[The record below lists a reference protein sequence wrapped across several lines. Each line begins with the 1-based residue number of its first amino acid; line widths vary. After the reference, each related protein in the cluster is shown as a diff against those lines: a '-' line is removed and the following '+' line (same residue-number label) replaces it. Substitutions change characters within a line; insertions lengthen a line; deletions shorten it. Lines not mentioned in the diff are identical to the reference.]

1 MFTIIH
7 EDADLL
13 VVHKPA
19 DLVCHPTKGD
29 EYSSLI
35 SRARIYLQRNLNQ
48 YPTGSPGSGNPFPL
62 SAAGGGEGRGEVV
75 PVSRFP
81 DFPLSALPPPPS
93 ALPHLVHRLDRETS
107 GLVVIAK
114 NPLAAR
120 ELGKLWE
127 TRAVQKEYLAIVHG
141 HVAAEQGII
150 DAPLGR
156 DEASPVAIKDCV
168 RPDGAPARTEYFVVQ
183 RFFQA
188 VPPAARAAGEGKLSA
203 VPLASAFRRL
213 AVSAFRFSLS
223 AFGFPPSAL
232 RPRPSGSRFGSG
244 FPISRFP
251 DFRFAP
257 SALPLPFT
265 LLRLHPHT
273 GRKHQ
278 LRLHLQHLGHP
289 LVGDKLY
296 GGDPDLYLALVE
308 RRLTADQRARLILPQ
323 HALHA
328 GRLQFTWRDR
338 HYDFTT
344 PPEPWFTQFIT
355 PDL

>member
-1 MFTIIH
+1 MEKLFAIIH

-35 SRARIYLQRNLNQ
+35 SRARLYLSSSRRESAQS
-48 YPTGSPGSGNPFPL
+48 PAGETGPSLSHPPPSSILHPPSSSPPP
-62 SAAGGGEGRGEVV
+62 
-75 PVSRFP
+75 PVSAFR
-81 DFPLSALPPPPS
+81 FPLSALPPFPPPS
-93 ALPHLVHRLDRETS
+93 SPHLVHRLDRETS

-120 ELGKLWE
+120 ELGRLWE

-183 RFFQA
+183 RFFKA
-188 VPPAARAAGEGKLSA
+188 VQVSGLSSQVSVLPPPS
-203 VPLASAFRRL
+203 
-213 AVSAFRFSLS
+213 
-223 AFGFPPSAL
+223 SAL
-232 RPRPSGSRFGSG
+232 R
-244 FPISRFP
+244 
-251 DFRFAP
+251 
-257 SALPLPFT
+257 PFT

-328 GRLQFTWRDR
+328 GRLQFEWRGR
-338 HYDFTT
+338 PYDFTA
-344 PPEPWFTQFIT
+344 PPEPWFTQFIA